1 MIDIKV
7 YSFSKWHVDVMNHFL
22 STYRLN
28 VQLGVGVLDNHWVS
42 QANVNQRRGRA
53 GRVRPG
59 ECYHMYSRDTYDA
72 LMKFPIPEVL
82 RVPLEKTV
90 LDCKVSLLT

>member
-1 MIDIKV
+1 VLRKYV
-7 YSFSKWHVDVMNHFL
+7 GTN
-22 STYRLN
+22 RLN
-28 VQLGVGVLDNHWVS
+28 VQLGVGVLDSHWVS

-53 GRVRPG
+53 GRVQPG
-59 ECYHMYSRDTYDA
+59 ECYHMYTREIYHS

-90 LDCKVSLLT
+90 LDCKVRKQSFQNLLLLEC